1 MRSPRSAAVAVL
13 LSLAVPLVFSHT
25 AQAQHSPGIRA
36 GGFVGAVA
44 GGRGMGMS
52 RGRFAGM
59 WWGTPGAF
67 AQPFRHGFP
76 AGPMLGPIGF
86 GFPQRGE
93 LLGVPNRFGFFGFP
107 NGFGFFG
114 FPNGFGFFGF
124 PHRGF
129 GFFPFDGFP
138 FGGFAFFPGFPFATG
153 FFFHG
158 APFFPGFPR
167 RPFGFFGPPA
177 FPFGE
182 GPFPLGAGPFP
193 FGAGPFPFGATPFP
207 FSPGFSSGTVIAD
220 APAVYGADTVTS
232 RTSPRVPDIWP
243 TLGRQVAAPGIV
255 PEAGDSLVVERVS
268 VMDVVPASVVRLTW
282 RSSRLEASQV
292 ALFLADSAQ
301 TVLASQT
308 LRGPPFTALLD
319 PPPATAYAGV
329 TAVWPDGT
337 TSSRLVP
344 YRVRPR

>member
-1 MRSPRSAAVAVL
+1 VL
-13 LSLAVPLVFSHT
+13 LSLAVPLTLSDT

-44 GGRGMGMS
+44 GGRRMGMS

-59 WWGTPGAF
+59 WWGPGAF
-67 AQPFRHGFP
+67 AEPFRHGFP

-93 LLGVPNRFGFFGFP
+93 LLGVPSR
-107 NGFGFFG
+107 FGFFG

-129 GFFPFDGFP
+129 GFFPFGGFP
-138 FGGFAFFPGFPFATG
+138 FGGFAFFPGFPFGTG

-177 FPFGE
+177 FPFGT
-182 GPFPLGAGPFP
+182 GPFP
-193 FGAGPFPFGATPFP
+193 FGAAPFP
-207 FSPGFSSGTVIAD
+207 FSPGFWSGTVVAD

-268 VMDVVPASVVRLTW
+268 VMDVVPASVLRLTW

-319 PPPATAYAGV
+319 PPPETAYAGV